1 MYVLVEMKP
10 SIHRPGI
17 KSSIVLH
24 RSPSFYAEGF
34 NNSVIKK
41 ELTHN
46 SYLQCDLCD
55 LNTKHEKLN
64 YFY

>member
-10 SIHRPGI
+10 SIHRPAI

-34 NNSVIKK
+34 NNSVIKREVK
-41 ELTHN
+41 HN
-46 SYLQCDLCD
+46 SYLQCDLCV
-55 LNTKHEKLN
+55 LNVKILN
-64 YFY
+64 MKN